1 MTSIRAPF
9 RFLVLAGGLF
19 LSPAIALSE
28 DNQPPDQK
36 GAASGAPTTTV
47 TEDERTAAKAIFG
60 AQCGWC
66 HGNFGMTA
74 DKGPALAGTQMTEH
88 EVQERIRNGKSG
100 YMPSFRKFLDDD
112 QIALMAKYVK
122 SLKPEN

>member
-1 MTSIRAPF
+1 MMTSMRTQL
-9 RFLVLAGGLF
+9 RFLVLSGGLL
-19 LSPAIALSE
+19 LSPALALSA
-28 DNQPPDQK
+28 DNQPADQK
-36 GAASGAPTTTV
+36 SAAGDALTTI

>member
-1 MTSIRAPF
+1 MTFIRAPF
-9 RFLVLAGGLF
+9 RFLVLAGGLLF
-19 LSPAIALSE
+19 SPALALSA

-36 GAASGAPTTTV
+36 SAAGDAPASV
-47 TEDERTAAKAIFG
+47 TEEERTAAKAIFG

-100 YMPSFRKFLDDD
+100 YMPSFRKFLNDD
-112 QIALMAKYVK
+112 QIALMAKYIK
-122 SLKPEN
+122 SLKPED